1 MIEEIQSL
9 QQESISDTLFFQ
21 MEVDDIKYEIH
32 IGEDENGELLPY
44 GIINDNTELPGR
56 QVDIEQLVGRIV
68 YIFGY
73 KKKIPVGKFSFVID
87 NITVRGKEKREIAF
101 YGPFGSLRIDESSD
115 LQYDTT
121 TPNP

>member
-1 MIEEIQSL
+1 MVEKNPSL
-9 QQESISDTLFFQ
+9 QQESISETLFFQ
-21 MEVDDIKYEIH
+21 MEVDDIEYEIH
-32 IGEDENGELLPY
+32 IGENGNGELLPY
-44 GIINDNTELPGR
+44 GIIHNNTELTGR

-73 KKKIPVGKFSFVID
+73 KKKIPVGEVSFVID

-115 LQYDTT
+115 LLYDTT